1 MKTFIKGAFREYTR
15 DMITIITLSV
25 FNSLANGVSIL
36 LLIPMLNIVNISSSD
51 IGIFSFAIT
60 LFSNLTYSIR
70 VAVLL
75 IVYIMVM
82 LTTSLLSRYMSIYNT
97 KFVQK
102 YVKRLRL
109 KVYNSVI
116 DADWEIFT
124 AQKHNDLLNSFTNE
138 TSNISSAMTIFPTI
152 VSIVITAI
160 TQLSIAFALNIPLT
174 LIVLVFGSIFFLIFK
189 KYFAIAKLNGERMRI
204 ANRQYLDEIKNQ
216 LDSIK
221 EIKSYGVEEFHKKL
235 LHDVLDEYE
244 TASIRRTK
252 MATLPT
258 LLFSMSSTILIT
270 IIFYIANVILQVE
283 IMELILIVYI
293 FARIWPIFS
302 RLHKEMFSLN
312 NAIPSF
318 ENVDRML
325 RTLNATSA
333 EKEASEGHID
343 IKREIAFD
351 SVSFAYSGTTEKIL
365 DTTTFSIKAHTITA
379 LKGESGVGKST
390 IVDLLMG
397 LLRPSEGRILFDDTV
412 LDHQNIRAWR
422 RSIGYMPQDPII
434 LNKSIR
440 ENITRFNPHVSEEE
454 IILALKN
461 SQAFDFVQKLP
472 DGLDTLMGNKGIR
485 LSGGEKQR
493 IALARVLVSSPSILI
508 LDEATSAL
516 DNENDRKIQEIIQSL
531 KQSMTIVI
539 VAHRIS
545 TIESADHVMNVKN
558 GQVYSV

>member
-1 MKTFIKGAFREYTR
+1 
-15 DMITIITLSV
+15 
-25 FNSLANGVSIL
+25 
-36 LLIPMLNIVNISSSD
+36 
-51 IGIFSFAIT
+51 
-60 LFSNLTYSIR
+60 
-70 VAVLL
+70 
-75 IVYIMVM
+75 
-82 LTTSLLSRYMSIYNT
+82 
-97 KFVQK
+97 
-102 YVKRLRL
+102 
-109 KVYNSVI
+109 VI